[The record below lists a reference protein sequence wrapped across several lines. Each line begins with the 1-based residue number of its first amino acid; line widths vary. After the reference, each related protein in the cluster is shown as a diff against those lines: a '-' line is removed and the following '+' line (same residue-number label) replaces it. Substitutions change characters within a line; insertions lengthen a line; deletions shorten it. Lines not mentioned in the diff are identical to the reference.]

1 MRADDSIL
9 VLNCGSSSVKF
20 AVYAAARSRAVAP
33 AGSGGAASEA
43 ATARVR
49 GQVAGL
55 GGKPG
60 AAHLE
65 WRVAHEPPVTESLP
79 AVRSH
84 QDAID
89 HLLAVLERSAGLRG
103 TFRVA
108 GHRIV
113 HGGGRF
119 ERPALLDAAAIAV
132 LEAQVPLAPL
142 HQPHNLAGVRALAAL
157 QPELAQIGCFDT
169 AFHASQSPLHTT
181 YALPIE
187 MRERGVR
194 RYGFHGL
201 SYQFI
206 ADQLPAVAGPLAD
219 GRVIVAH
226 LGNGA
231 SVCGMVERRSV
242 RSSMG
247 MTALDGLVMGTRP
260 GSVDIGVALHA
271 ITALGMDADT
281 LSHALYDRSG
291 LLGLSGISHDVRTLL
306 ASADPR
312 AAFAIEV
319 FCERA
324 AQEIAATAVA
334 LGGCDLL
341 VFTAGIGENSPPV
354 RARIADRLAW
364 MGVRLDRASNE
375 SGAALISDP
384 SARVAVRVMPTDE
397 ESVIVG
403 ACREHLARQG

>member
-1 MRADDSIL
+1 MRTDDSIL

-20 AVYAAARSRAVAP
+20 AVYAADRLRAVALAASG
-33 AGSGGAASEA
+33 AGASEA
-43 ATARVR
+43 ATARIR

-55 GGKPG
+55 GGRPG

-65 WRVAHEPPVTESLP
+65 WRVAHDPVVTSLLP
-79 AVRSH
+79 SVQSH

-89 HLLAVLERSAGLRG
+89 HLMEALERSAGLRG
-103 TFRVA
+103 TLKVA

-113 HGGGRF
+113 HGGGHF
-119 ERPALLDAAAIAV
+119 ERPALLDNAAIAA

-142 HQPHNLAGVRALAAL
+142 HQPHNLAGVRALAAR
-157 QPELAQIGCFDT
+157 QPDLPQIGCFDT
-169 AFHASQSPLHTT
+169 AFHATQLPLHTT

-231 SVCGMVERRSV
+231 SVCGMLERRSV

-306 ASADPR
+306 ASTDPR

-364 MGVRLDRASNE
+364 MGVRLDRTFNE
-375 SGAALISDP
+375 SGAALVSDP

-397 ESVIVG
+397 ESVIVS
-403 ACREHLARQG
+403 ACLEHLARQG